1 MNSNQRSIQHVL
13 AAKQVTSLVHF
24 TPMQNLD
31 SIVNND
37 LLSRDQ
43 CKRVGVQPTTT
54 DNFRYDGLLDYISVS
69 ISFPNDRM
77 FYLKQQR
84 LNYSWAILLLSPA
97 VITSQQ
103 SLFFSTNAAS
113 AKKTNQLDGL
123 DSAAAFL
130 TLFGSADTATP
141 SHGLGRSFPA
151 DPQAE
156 IMVKQTI
163 AKKYIQSIVFR
174 STADHQN
181 WANAGGNPSG
191 LQVSINPDYFG
202 RRIWLAPNNNH

>member
-1 MNSNQRSIQHVL
+1 LGNLVIITGSDNQSAESVL
-13 AAKQVTSLVHF
+13 F
-24 TPMQNLD
+24 
-31 SIVNND
+31 
-37 LLSRDQ
+37 DQ
-43 CKRVGVQPTTT
+43 C
-54 DNFRYDGLLDYISVS
+54 GLG
-69 ISFPNDRM
+69 
-77 FYLKQQR
+77 
-84 LNYSWAILLLSPA
+84 
-97 VITSQQ
+97 
-103 SLFFSTNAAS
+103 
-113 AKKTNQLDGL
+113 KKTNQLDGL